1 MAAAAPRRGYALVV
15 ALILVAMVSLA
26 ATIVLASRSAD
37 ALREK
42 ERELLWVGGQY
53 REALRSY
60 VDATPAGHAQRFPRS
75 LTDLVADN
83 RGPITKRHLRRIYP
97 DPMTGHADWELEG
110 SPGVIT
116 GLHSASQ
123 DLPLQRAGFGPGEE
137 EFARATSYAE
147 WRFFYAPP
155 AAAAWRESG
164 LRAHQRST
172 PDRPGNLL
180 RPVRASLAL
189 LHREPAAPGNERSEL
204 PQSLQAAVQRLHGF
218 RGRLKGFPPAFQV
231 FFPLDD
237 RPLSTWILSDPW
249 DRRIFRRT
257 HVRKKF
263 PRAISP
269 KGLVSSRHV
278 TLQFTQ
284 RP

>member
-75 LTDLVADN
+75 LADLVADN

-97 DPMTGHADWELEG
+97 DPMTGLADWELEG

-155 AAAAWRESG
+155 AGGLAAAGADSG
-164 LRAHQRST
+164 SGAPRPPQQAPPPEPFIVPAAMPPSQPQPPGGSPAYEPTNDPRQIAQGICYDQYVLPSRFCTENPPPQGTSVVSCLRAYKQQY
-172 PDRPGNLL
+172 NACM
-180 RPVRASLAL
+180 ASV
-189 LHREPAAPGNERSEL
+189 G
-204 PQSLQAAVQRLHGF
+204 G
-218 RGRLKGFPPAFQV
+218 
-231 FFPLDD
+231 
-237 RPLSTWILSDPW
+237 
-249 DRRIFRRT
+249 
-257 HVRKKF
+257 
-263 PRAISP
+263 
-269 KGLVSSRHV
+269 
-278 TLQFTQ
+278 
-284 RP
+284 